1 MDSFV
6 QLDGYETCNKV
17 PSCSR
22 NPSIGE
28 GGSDVGFPRS
38 KNRRKEPA
46 SSTCVICASTGEVE
60 SIRKQVKVNTNTNRN
75 DIILISSLRAKAQ
88 TLYSSPTLTVML
100 TSLYDVVKTKSLPN
114 PLTY

>member
-1 MDSFV
+1 
-6 QLDGYETCNKV
+6 
-17 PSCSR
+17 
-22 NPSIGE
+22 
-28 GGSDVGFPRS
+28 
-38 KNRRKEPA
+38 
-46 SSTCVICASTGEVE
+46 
-60 SIRKQVKVNTNTNRN
+60 VKVNTTANRN